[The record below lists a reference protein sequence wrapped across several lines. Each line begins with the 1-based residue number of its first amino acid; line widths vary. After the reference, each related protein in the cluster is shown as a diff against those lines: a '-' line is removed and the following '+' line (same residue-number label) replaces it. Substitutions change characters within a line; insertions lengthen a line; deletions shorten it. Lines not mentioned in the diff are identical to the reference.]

1 LSFQK
6 GYRRG
11 YPVAVL
17 IGLKEDQ
24 AVLWKVYSQV
34 VKVDRT
40 LTLVGLRGDSK
51 AVYNFY
57 ESIVNALRPALREGV
72 KSVVVASPPRTSSAS
87 DFLRHVKEHHTW
99 LVQGQSKASLAEM
112 VGAANT
118 FHEVTVLTRLPDFKR
133 IIGETTVEETENLLD
148 LLEKRL
154 NAPSKEPLVLYSIE
168 EIEDKILGAS
178 APASLK
184 PEYLLLSDSCLT
196 VGRLRNRLQRLMQV
210 ASNKGVKARVVDSKT
225 PAGKRIIQL
234 GGMVC
239 ILSTVNA

>member
-34 VKVDRT
+34 VKLDRT
-40 LTLVGLRGDSK
+40 LTLVGLKNDSK

-57 ESIVNALRPALREGV
+57 ESIVNALRPAIREGV
-72 KSVVVASPPRTSSAS
+72 KSVVIASPTRTSCAS
-87 DFLRHVKEHHTW
+87 DFLRHVKAHHSW
-99 LVQGQSKASLAEM
+99 LSQGPSKAAFAEI

-118 FHEVTVLTRLPDFKR
+118 FHEVTVLTRGPDFKR

-154 NAPSKEPLVLYSIE
+154 NSPSKEPLVLYSVE
-168 EIEDKILGAS
+168 EIEDKILGAWV
-178 APASLK
+178 PGTLK
-184 PEYLLLSDSCLT
+184 PEYLLLADSCLT
-196 VGRLRNRLQRLMQV
+196 VGRLKGRLQRLMQFS
-210 ASNKGVKARVVDSKT
+210 ANRGVKARVVDSKN
-225 PAGKRIIQL
+225 PAGKRILQL
-234 GGMVC
+234 GGVVC
-239 ILSTVNA
+239 TLQAA